1 MIRFNFLPFLLGFRL
16 SIDHFCGLS
25 EKRWSLQWKWRFSRT
40 NWRTDLDCK
49 VCIIWYKRH
58 FFFFCNLHLL
68 TTVRVARDRGRLTYV
83 LSIHN
88 FCLLMYW
95 SYIISI
101 STKRPQISLVLK
113 TAIPHITG
121 WVQRNIGFVIKLLLM
136 IPITHVQI
144 DIESRVTLRKNR
156 KHVFH

>member
-1 MIRFNFLPFLLGFRL
+1 
-16 SIDHFCGLS
+16 
-25 EKRWSLQWKWRFSRT
+25 
-40 NWRTDLDCK
+40 
-49 VCIIWYKRH
+49 
-58 FFFFCNLHLL
+58 
-68 TTVRVARDRGRLTYV
+68 
-83 LSIHN
+83 
-88 FCLLMYW
+88 MYW